1 MDVLVL
7 IPVQASCSTD
17 NAIQEL
23 VRMFV
28 YEEVR
33 YQFADGRFA
42 AIRMHH
48 EGKTIQEICSD
59 SFGFQENC
67 RMDFTNFYGPNE
79 IRINVKSYWK
89 LFSEEIINPFY
100 LFQIFSITLWSLDD
114 YYYYAAC
121 VLSLSAISIGT
132 SLYQTKKQ
140 SLALRDLVEK
150 SRPEM
155 VTVKCRDREMF
166 YDCNIAPSE
175 LAPTDLVVIDNGLV
189 LPCDLLLVQ
198 GSCIV
203 NECMLTG
210 ESVPV
215 NKIAVDA
222 TDQALFDEGRCKR
235 SILYAGT
242 EVIQAKGATFD
253 EAVIGKVLNV
263 GFATSKGQLIKS
275 ILYPK
280 PIGFKFYKDSIRFV
294 MLLFCCAVFGML
306 YSIRLYL
313 RRHQDI
319 RTMIFGTLDV
329 ITIIVP
335 PSLPMAMTAG
345 TIYSQNRLKK
355 RGIFC
360 VSPPQ
365 INVCGKMKLCC
376 FDKTGTLTEDGLT
389 YFGYL
394 NVGVHGA
401 VNEQLKKLVPINLF
415 DKFLQGMATCH
426 SLIAHEDALLG
437 DPLDVEMFSA
447 TDWQLMERGP
457 YLPAPRSVI
466 PRSEIGK
473 SLEHD
478 LPYVVGIY
486 KDFEF
491 TSERQGM
498 SVIVQIL
505 GHDNFLLFAKGAPE
519 KIRASLAENSIPSNF
534 DAVLS
539 RYAMRGYRVLALAYK
554 EFPAKAKLTD
564 LLKRKRDDLEQNLY
578 FLGFVVFEN
587 KLKPET
593 SPTVR
598 DLKQAGL
605 RIVMA
610 TGDNI
615 LTAVSV
621 ARESGIVAAEEK
633 IYKLQFDEGKGKL
646 SAEEVL
652 SSVIRRT
659 SRRESRDSEVMLNL
673 ESGGTPFDHHF
684 AMDGAAWEAVRRNRP
699 ELITRILT
707 RGTVFARFRPE
718 QKSELVL
725 GLQDMDYIV
734 AMCGDGAND
743 CTALKAANIGVSLSQ
758 AEASVAAP
766 FTSNKQNIACIKD
779 LALEGRCAL
788 VTSFAIFKYMIL
800 YSVIQFCTVLILY
813 TYCTTLGNF
822 QFLFIDLIITA
833 SIAFSMG
840 LQEPS
845 REMVAKRPSSSL
857 ISPNNVIPL
866 VVQIASCILM
876 QLGAVFLLTEQQWY
890 PAGDLEERCY
900 HNATTQQKGLYHG
913 RRSGARDERT
923 VISWENTA
931 VFLTSC
937 FQYLVLGLVYSKG
950 RPFRKP
956 FFTNSE
962 CTVGIWTEE
971 RRRIEFVISLQLL
984 LWPSS

>member
-1 MDVLVL
+1 MENNLDVLQL
-7 IPVQASCSTD
+7 IRVQKIDDLDRERVMGYVSYGHK
-17 NAIQEL
+17 IP
-23 VRMFV
+23 MFI
-28 YEEVR
+28 YEEIR
-33 YQFADGRFA
+33 YIYKRTERKFGPIQ
-42 AIRMHH
+42 MLH
-48 EGKTIQEICSD
+48 EGRTIKEYCTRPYCFD
-59 SFGFQENC
+59 ESF
-67 RMDFTNFYGPNE
+67 RADFNSYFGQNE
-79 IRINVKSYWK
+79 IRINVKSYWT
-89 LFSEEIINPFY
+89 LFTEEIVNPFY
-100 LFQIFSITLWSLDD
+100 VFQIFSITLWSLDE

-121 VLSLSAISIGT
+121 VLTLSAISIGT

-140 SLALRDLVEK
+140 SLSLRELVEK
-150 SRPEM
+150 SRPDS
-155 VTVKCRDREMF
+155 VTVKCLDANEQFNQRMSPLD
-166 YDCNIAPSE
+166 
-175 LAPTDLVVIDNGLV
+175 LAPTDLVVIENGLI
-189 LPCDLLLVQ
+189 LPCDLLLVE

-210 ESVPV
+210 ESIPV
-215 NKIAVDA
+215 NKVPVDPE
-222 TDQALFDEGRCKR
+222 DQHIFSESRYKR

-242 EVIQAKGATFD
+242 EVIQAREHVVA
-253 EAVIGKVLNV
+253 KVLTV
-263 GFATSKGQLIKS
+263 GYATSKGQLIKS

-280 PIGFKFYKDSIRFV
+280 PIGFKFYRDSMRFV

-313 RRHQDI
+313 RRHQDFH
-319 RTMIFGTLDV
+319 TMIFGTLDV

-355 RGIFC
+355 KGIFC

-401 VNEQLKKLVPINLF
+401 VNEQLKSLVPINLF

-426 SLIAHEDALLG
+426 SLIAHDNAILG
-437 DPLDVEMFSA
+437 DPLDMEMFQA
-447 TDWQLMERGP
+447 TDWQLMEKGP
-457 YLPAPRSVI
+457 YLPAARSVI

-478 LPYVVGIY
+478 LPYVIGIY

-491 TSERQGM
+491 TSERQAM

-505 GHDNFLLFAKGAPE
+505 GHDNFVLFAKGAPE
-519 KIRASLAENSIPSNF
+519 KIREKLVQSSIPSNF
-534 DAVLS
+534 DAVLN

-554 EFPAKAKLTD
+554 EFPAKRKLTD
-564 LLKRKRDDLEQNLY
+564 LVNKKRDVLERDLF
-578 FLGFVVFEN
+578 FLGFICFEN

-593 SPTVR
+593 TPTVR
-598 DLKQAGL
+598 ELKDAGL
-605 RIVMA
+605 RICMA

-621 ARESGIVAAEEK
+621 ARESGIVEQEEK
-633 IYKLQFDEGKGKL
+633 IYKLEFDEQREKL
-646 SAEEVL
+646 RATEVL
-652 SSVIRRT
+652 SSNRT
-659 SRRESRDSEVMLNL
+659 RRESRVSADEMVLNFDDNV
-673 ESGGTPFDHHF
+673 PFAHHF
-684 AMDGAAWEAVRRNRP
+684 AMDGRTWEAVRKRRP
-699 ELITRILT
+699 ELVTKILT
-707 RGTVFARFRPE
+707 RGTIFARFRPE
-718 QKSELVL
+718 QKSELVV
-725 GLQDMDYIV
+725 GLQDMDFIV
-734 AMCGDGAND
+734 TMCGDGAND

-766 FTSNKQNIACIKD
+766 FTSNQQNISCIKE

-813 TYCTTLGNF
+813 TYCTSLGNF

-840 LQEPS
+840 LQEPAKS
-845 REMVAKRPSSSL
+845 LGKKRPSSSL

-866 VVQIASCILM
+866 LMQIAACVML
-876 QLGAVFLLTEQQWY
+876 QLGAMFLLTEQKWY
-890 PAGDLEERCY
+890 PEDELEERCY
-900 HNATTQQKGLYHG
+900 HNDTMSHRISFRGVG
-913 RRSGARDERT
+913 SGDGWGGEGMKAERT
-923 VISWENTA
+923 VICWENTA
-931 VFLTSC
+931 VFLTSA

-956 FFTNSE
+956 FYTNSK
-962 CTVGIWTEE
+962 WT
-971 RRRIEFVISLQLL
+971 
-984 LWPSS
+984 